1 MEWNERTENK
11 LDSIVSDV
19 NLIKVTLAAQ
29 NMSLEDHIKRTNIL
43 EGEIRPIK
51 RHVYQVEGA
60 LKLLGAL
67 ALMAAIVEAIAM
79 VIKR

>member
-43 EGEIRPIK
+43 GS
-51 RHVYQVEGA
+51 
-60 LKLLGAL
+60 
-67 ALMAAIVEAIAM
+67 
-79 VIKR
+79 